1 MTTGYVIS
9 RPVPPLHSHPRHPAA
24 AAPLEAIT
32 IPHPQ
37 LPDALVGLR
46 ILHFSD
52 LHLRRGA
59 DGSDTQAP
67 AEQGAWW
74 RQTLDAVASV
84 EVDLALFTGDWCDAI
99 GQEAFAARGL
109 VQLARACR
117 ARLGCYGVFGNHDNP
132 IMRRLAIS
140 QSGESGIIWL
150 GGRAVQPHA
159 SVRLIGMDYPED
171 PLATLLACG
180 LDRAA
185 LHKPFT
191 LTLAHRPTVLAHGA
205 QLGLPLI
212 FAGHTHGGQVRLP
225 LAGFSRSLAHLPR
238 FGPALRQQ
246 LERWFGKALTPH
258 TSSDLPGAMA
268 SGATAIGTT
277 LCCVSRGMG
286 DSMAELIRFGCPRHI
301 PLYTLIRGSWPNAE
315 RPERDGL
322 VSVVEF

>member
-1 MTTGYVIS
+1 MTLVHAIPS
-9 RPVPPLHSHPRHPAA
+9 RTIPAPSHPRHPAA
-24 AAPLEAIT
+24 AEPLEALT

-52 LHLRRGA
+52 LHLRRGV

-84 EVDLALFTGDWCDAI
+84 EVDLALFTGDWCDAM

-117 ARLGCYGVFGNHDNP
+117 ASLGCYGIFGNHDNP
-132 IMRRLAIS
+132 VMRKLAIS
-140 QSGESGIIWL
+140 QSGHSGIIWL
-150 GGRAVQPHA
+150 GGRSIQPSAH
-159 SVRLIGMDYPED
+159 VRLLGMDYPED
-171 PLATLLACG
+171 PVATLMAAG

-185 LHKPFT
+185 LYKPFT
-191 LTLAHRPTVLAHGA
+191 LTLAHRPTLLAHGA

-225 LAGFSRSLAHLPR
+225 LAVISRSIGLLPR
-238 FGPALRQQ
+238 IGPTVRQS
-246 LERWFGKALTPH
+246 LDRWFGNMVTPY
-258 TSSDLPGAMA
+258 TSSDMPGAMA
-268 SGATAIGTT
+268 SGATAIGNT

-286 DSMAELIRFGCPRHI
+286 DSMVELIRFGCPRHV
-301 PLYTLIRGSWPNAE
+301 PLYTLVRGNWPVN
-315 RPERDGL
+315 DGL
-322 VSVVEF
+322 VSVVRF